1 MRVLSNILLVALL
14 SLVSVAGAQPAEQ
27 ELRLAVIEGD
37 GDQGALQT
45 ALDRLQGDASACIP
59 EGAASGWGARIVLT
73 RGGDM
78 VFVGAA
84 LDDAPAAC
92 LRRLFSR
99 VRSRLRRLPGDSAL
113 VEVRARP
120 RDAMGQLDAYA
131 GDRNSS
137 RGSMGWLGTPGGGRA
152 RRPEPVRGRLSREAI
167 QQVVRVNLPEV
178 RACYE
183 AGLERQPELAGRV
196 VVHFVIAANG
206 AIDSAEVRE
215 DGLGDGAVAECIVA
229 DIRGWHFPEPE
240 GHGVVGVTYPF
251 VLRLPTPN
259 DVATEGRPDDEPA
272 PPSTMASA
280 AAANGPATTTS
291 RRTRSGGIETTLH
304 LDVSGRSEVTRLGH
318 GRAISRV
325 QARIRLGRIDVE
337 GETRS
342 AASIRAVAAESM
354 PRISRCYEH
363 AIREDADFPA
373 RIALRFSI
381 DAEGRVSDARVRWPE
396 LDEEGIGPCLVGT
409 VWRWRFREGA
419 PATVTMPL
427 AYRGPR

>member
-14 SLVSVAGAQPAEQ
+14 SVVSVASAQPAEQ

-99 VRSRLRRLPGDSAL
+99 VRSRLRWLPGDSAL

-120 RDAMGQLDAYA
+120 REANAQLD
-131 GDRNSS
+131 DL
-137 RGSMGWLGTPGGGRA
+137 MGAAEARTPEA
-152 RRPEPVRGRLSREAI
+152 AVAEAAQADSADSEPVRGTLSRDAI
-167 QQVVRVNLPEV
+167 QQVVRVNVPEV
-178 RACYE
+178 QACFE
-183 AGLERQPELAGRV
+183 AGLERQPGLEGRV

-206 AIDSAEVRE
+206 AVESAAVRE
-215 DGLGDGAVAECIVA
+215 DSLGDGLVAECIVA

-240 GHGVVGVTYPF
+240 GGGVVRVTYPF
-251 VLRLPTPN
+251 LFSQVGSER
-259 DVATEGRPDDEPA
+259 RPDDEPA

-280 AAANGPATTTS
+280 AAANSPATTTS
-291 RRTRSGGIETTLH
+291 RRTRSGGVETTLH